1 MCHNRDKAV
10 SEVPMSASGQP
21 IVNSNQ
27 RDALAEALLGKR
39 VLLHSIFHPRTVA
52 VIGASGQPETL
63 GHKTFS
69 SLMSSPF
76 GGNLFAV
83 NSKETAVLGVQA
95 YPSISAVQKRVDLAV
110 VATPAETV
118 PGIIDEC
125 AQAGVKGAIVL
136 SAGFSER
143 GREGAALEQQIQEK
157 LNGSRMRL
165 MGPSSLGVINPL
177 TGLNAT
183 PGLHV
188 PLGGTI
194 AFLSQSGSLAT
205 AILDWSFQRI
215 VGFSAFLSVGTML
228 NVGWGDLIDYF
239 GSDPQTRSILIYME
253 SINDVRSFLSAA
265 REVSRDKPIIVIKA
279 GRTDDAVRAVPWH
292 TAHVAGDD
300 AVLEAAF
307 RRVGVLSVESID
319 ELFFMADVLSKQ
331 PLPKGPRLMV
341 VSNAGASSVL
351 AADGVISTGGE
362 LAQLSSEGRAE
373 FDKLRPVV
381 ESDNP
386 IDVLGDGSP
395 ETYAK
400 AIEIS
405 AKDPNCDGLLLLTLP
420 TTFSDPRKATDL
432 LLALS
437 NPAGKPILACFMGGE
452 TAAAQENLTR
462 ACIPTLPSPRAA
474 ARAFHHMWQYSCN
487 LRGIYETPMFH
498 GDLTDVTLRQLAES
512 VIHAGRDSGRT
523 LLTDV
528 EAKRVLAAY
537 RIPTLETRLARSEGE
552 ALRVASEIGFPAV
565 LKPVPDPASQEI
577 EFEGMPLTVLDAE
590 AVRRAW
596 KLIESALG
604 KNGGVETSFAVSLQP
619 AVRLDGYELSL
630 GSRLDPQFGPVLR
643 FGLGGKLADV
653 FSDRAFGLPPLNAT
667 LARRMMERSK
677 IYTALQSAG
686 AVDLAALD
694 ALLVRFSQL
703 VVEQA

>member
-1 MCHNRDKAV
+1 
-10 SEVPMSASGQP
+10 MSASGQP

-83 NSKETAVLGVQA
+83 NSEETAVLGVQA

-265 REVSRDKPIIVIKA
+265 REVSRDKP
-279 GRTDDAVRAVPWH
+279 
-292 TAHVAGDD
+292 
-300 AVLEAAF
+300 
-307 RRVGVLSVESID
+307 
-319 ELFFMADVLSKQ
+319 
-331 PLPKGPRLMV
+331 
-341 VSNAGASSVL
+341 SS
-351 AADGVISTGGE
+351 
-362 LAQLSSEGRAE
+362 
-373 FDKLRPVV
+373 
-381 ESDNP
+381 
-386 IDVLGDGSP
+386 
-395 ETYAK
+395 
-400 AIEIS
+400 
-405 AKDPNCDGLLLLTLP
+405 
-420 TTFSDPRKATDL
+420 
-432 LLALS
+432 
-437 NPAGKPILACFMGGE
+437 
-452 TAAAQENLTR
+452 
-462 ACIPTLPSPRAA
+462 
-474 ARAFHHMWQYSCN
+474 
-487 LRGIYETPMFH
+487 
-498 GDLTDVTLRQLAES
+498 
-512 VIHAGRDSGRT
+512 
-523 LLTDV
+523 
-528 EAKRVLAAY
+528 
-537 RIPTLETRLARSEGE
+537 
-552 ALRVASEIGFPAV
+552 
-565 LKPVPDPASQEI
+565 
-577 EFEGMPLTVLDAE
+577 
-590 AVRRAW
+590 
-596 KLIESALG
+596 
-604 KNGGVETSFAVSLQP
+604 
-619 AVRLDGYELSL
+619 
-630 GSRLDPQFGPVLR
+630 
-643 FGLGGKLADV
+643 
-653 FSDRAFGLPPLNAT
+653 
-667 LARRMMERSK
+667 
-677 IYTALQSAG
+677 
-686 AVDLAALD
+686 
-694 ALLVRFSQL
+694 
-703 VVEQA
+703 